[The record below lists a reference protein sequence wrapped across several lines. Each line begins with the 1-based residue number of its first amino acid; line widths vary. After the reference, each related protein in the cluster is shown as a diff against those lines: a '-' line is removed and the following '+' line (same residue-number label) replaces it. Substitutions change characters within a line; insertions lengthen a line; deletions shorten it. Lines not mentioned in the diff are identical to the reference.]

1 VESSG
6 VVALI
11 VTHLNP
17 SGIGDRLNTIG
28 ALFQRFRVNRVRC
41 YFKSAYPTSNGGSLT
56 MGVIDDVGEATT
68 VTTADQIMNLRVK
81 AEGKKYSNFGVSWS
95 PLDKSKWYYTAPDN
109 SNDDRFQ
116 TPGTFVMISD
126 IPYTTN
132 SGNVGALFI
141 DYDVEFAGR
150 TLIAV

>member
-1 VESSG
+1 
-6 VVALI
+6 VALI

-17 SGIGDRLNTIG
+17 NGIGDRLNTIG

-41 YFKSAYPTSNGGSLT
+41 YFKSAEPTTSFGNLV

-68 VTTADQIMNLRVK
+68 VTTADQVMNLRVK
-81 AEGKKYSNFGVSWS
+81 AEGKFYSNIGVSWS
-95 PLDKSKWYYTAPDN
+95 PMDKSKWYYTAPDN

-126 IPYTTN
+126 VPN
-132 SGNVGALFI
+132 STSNGNIGSLYV

>member
-1 VESSG
+1 M
-6 VVALI
+6 ALI

-17 SGIGDRLNTIG
+17 TGIGDRLNTIG

-41 YFKSAYPTSNGGSLT
+41 YYKSGVATTNSGNLV

-68 VTTADQIMNLRVK
+68 VTTADQVMNLRVK
-81 AEGKKYSNFGVSWS
+81 AEGKFYSNFGVSWS
-95 PLDKSKWYYTAPDN
+95 PMDKSKWYYTAPDN

-116 TPGTFVMISD
+116 TPGTFVMLSD
-126 IPYTTN
+126 LPTN
-132 SGNVGALFI
+132 GAAGAVGTLYI